1 MISNLN
7 MISRATRTENRSRE
21 ANGWGGREKCP
32 LGVPS
37 GQCWPYRLC
46 TQKSLQVT
54 ILEKVLTPSPLHLCF
69 VSEVQG
75 DTERTGGQQ
84 ARLLHG
90 PPPTPP
96 DSTPGKVSAAHGLPS
111 WDQVTPGS
119 LFPASPRY
127 PWVVP
132 GSHWWSHVR
141 PAFCQAK
148 DEGGEESGSDSG
160 PAASWWGQG
169 CRSSLN
175 WKHRVWLAGVSH
187 LSLIQETR
195 LSHAEVIIFQGRP
208 VCHGMGWWARGRGE
222 GLLCPWPRN
231 CICVCTEP

>member
-90 PPPTPP
+90 PPPSPP

-111 WDQVTPGS
+111 WDQPS
-119 LFPASPRY
+119 
-127 PWVVP
+127 
-132 GSHWWSHVR
+132 
-141 PAFCQAK
+141 CQATVTNTHIPANTGSTTSRAPVPR
-148 DEGGEESGSDSG
+148 EGSE
-160 PAASWWGQG
+160 
-169 CRSSLN
+169 L
-175 WKHRVWLAGVSH
+175 
-187 LSLIQETR
+187 
-195 LSHAEVIIFQGRP
+195 GR
-208 VCHGMGWWARGRGE
+208 
-222 GLLCPWPRN
+222 
-231 CICVCTEP
+231 